1 MKIGWLVVFRLG
13 ECTIF
18 NLSTAR
24 RSLVLNKIVNM
35 SLVHVLVYQQ
45 TCHTELLENT
55 FSVQIFSSHEICLHL
70 FVVWLLAFIRYVVCN
85 VHDQIRKKNKMK
97 KKNSDEKREQTNKE
111 NMHVTLGIVKKDV
124 LDGSHTVYYIPLR
137 VIVKVKQ

>member
-1 MKIGWLVVFRLG
+1 MIKS
-13 ECTIF
+13 EEKQ
-18 NLSTAR
+18 N
-24 RSLVLNKIVNM
+24 
-35 SLVHVLVYQQ
+35 
-45 TCHTELLENT
+45 E
-55 FSVQIFSSHEICLHL
+55 
-70 FVVWLLAFIRYVVCN
+70 
-85 VHDQIRKKNKMK
+85 